1 MKRLMVIGAVAA
13 AVVIL
18 AGAGMA
24 MAGGQFAKAALNGSA
39 IHGKILRI
47 TPNGALV
54 TIVIQNHKGTTT
66 ITADANTKVRV
77 DKQTATLASLTVG
90 ERIHARVVNGAAS
103 RISGTTKVCKVG
115 HKHNQAPAV
124 VPPAAQ

>member
-24 MAGGQFAKAALNGSA
+24 VAAGGQHVKAAHNGSA
-39 IHGKILRI
+39 VHGKIMSI

-54 TIVIQNHKGTTT
+54 TIVIQNRKGTTT

-77 DKQTATLASLTVG
+77 DRQSATLAGLTVG
-90 ERIHARVVNGAAS
+90 ERVHARVVNGVAS
-103 RISGTTKVCKVG
+103 RISVSTKARHRHG
-115 HKHNQAPAV
+115 HASA
-124 VPPAAQ
+124 PAAQ